1 MLELHG
7 DKSSRILIEL
17 PSMMMPLV
25 TSIRFGEGTK
35 SSIKEQTLDKMEWNI
50 KVPNVGLVDHA

>member
-7 DKSSRILIEL
+7 GKRSTMLIKL
-17 PSMMMPLV
+17 PSMMMPSV
-25 TSIRFGEGTK
+25 TSIRVGEGTK
-35 SSIKEQTLDKMEWNI
+35 SSIKGQTLDKMEWNI